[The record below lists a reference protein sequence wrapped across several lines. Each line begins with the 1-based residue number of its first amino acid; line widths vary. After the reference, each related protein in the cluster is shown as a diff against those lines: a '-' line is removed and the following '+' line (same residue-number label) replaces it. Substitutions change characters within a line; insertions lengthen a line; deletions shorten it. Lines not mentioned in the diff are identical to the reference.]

1 MGNKDN
7 AMTNKSANLES
18 LPDSNSKRKDVLQY
32 LLEKA
37 TVFYEETIGILSGIF
52 RISEFINTESP
63 EDAFYEY
70 VVRVLIEESRCEN
83 ASIFALK
90 DDNLFLRAAT
100 GDNGI
105 KGNKGL
111 VIGLGQGVAGRCV
124 KEGNPILVNDVDLCE
139 FFIKKAM
146 QVEVGSMLC
155 VPVKEGD
162 NIIGVLN
169 LSHSRPGFF
178 SEHHVHMFELFGLL
192 VGQIL
197 ALVRIH
203 DVLKKEYI
211 DMESIIQQKDIAL
224 KDMSGKYKAIV
235 DATGDFVFLFE
246 DDKVVFSN
254 KAFKGITDG
263 YIEYLEDIFDSD
275 SASVIKQHI
284 AGLSPGQDLNL
295 EVSVGM
301 RDGSNREGEFFIKRL
316 SPSQTLVIMR
326 DITIKKHLE
335 QKSMQTEKLTSLGLL
350 TSGIAHELNNKL
362 TPVLGF
368 AELIDV
374 SSLNPPD
381 KRRLS
386 AIVNSADAAK
396 SIVESL
402 LVFSKDLPPK
412 RTIFDIREVI
422 DRTITLYSPTI
433 KKRNIKIITEIEP
446 GPLVIRADMNCIEQV
461 IVNLINNS
469 IDAIGKGSG
478 EITIRSFHDD
488 DHIFVR
494 VEDTGC
500 GIPENVMS
508 KVFDPFFT
516 TKGQGKGTGLGLS
529 ICYGIIRDHEGDIT
543 LENTSNGTIAEVRL
557 PASTGDISK
566 GFLPGRV
573 EYRVNRKDRK
583 NREKYAYIMV
593 IEDEENL
600 LDLMS
605 DALSPYYYV
614 MGYKN
619 GKEALDHI
627 NDHDWGLI
635 ISDLRMPEMDGMEFY
650 GEALKSKPEL
660 KDIFVFI
667 TGDTY
672 DLQVKAFFEQTD
684 VAYIKK
690 PFKIKEIMD
699 VVQRYATD
707 KRAEH

>member
-1 MGNKDN
+1 
-7 AMTNKSANLES
+7 MTNKSANLES

-52 RISEFINTESP
+52 KISEFINTEFP

-70 VVRVLIEESRCEN
+70 VVRILIEESGCEN
-83 ASIFALK
+83 ASIFILK
-90 DDNLFLRAAT
+90 DDKLFLRAAT
-100 GDNGI
+100 GDKDI
-105 KGNKGL
+105 KGNKDL
-111 VIGLGQGVAGRCV
+111 VIGLGQGVAGRCA
-124 KEGNPILVNDVDLCE
+124 KEGKLILANDVSLCD
-139 FFIKKAM
+139 FFIQKAM
-146 QVEVGSMLC
+146 QVEIGSMLC
-155 VPVKEGD
+155 VPIKEGN

-169 LSHSRPGFF
+169 LSHSHAGFF

-192 VGQIL
+192 IGQIL
-197 ALVRIH
+197 ALIRIH

-211 DMESIIQQKDIAL
+211 DMESIIQQKDTAL
-224 KDMSGKYKAIV
+224 KDISGKYKAIV

-246 DDKVVFSN
+246 DDKIVFYN
-254 KAFKGITDG
+254 KAFKGITNRS
-263 YIEYLEDIFDSD
+263 IEYLEDIFDSD

-284 AGLSPGQDLNL
+284 AGLSPGQELNL

-301 RDGSNREGEFFIKRL
+301 LDGSNRVGEFFIKRL
-316 SPSQTLVIMR
+316 RPSQVLVIMR

-368 AELIDV
+368 AELIDA
-374 SSLNPPD
+374 SLLNPPD

-402 LVFSKDLPPK
+402 LVFSKDLPPQ

-433 KKRNIKIITEIEP
+433 RKRRMKIITEIEP
-446 GPLVIRADMNCIEQV
+446 GPLVIRADMNCMEQV

-469 IDAIGKGSG
+469 IDAIGENPG
-478 EITIRSFHDD
+478 EITVRSFLDEGHVF
-488 DHIFVR
+488 IR

-543 LENTSNGTIAEVRL
+543 LMNTSDGAIAEVRL
-557 PASTGDISK
+557 PAFTGDISK
-566 GFLPGRV
+566 GSLPDRAG
-573 EYRVNRKDRK
+573 YRVDRK
-583 NREKYAYIMV
+583 NVEKHAYIMV

-600 LDLMS
+600 LDLMN
-605 DALSPYYYV
+605 DTLSPYYYV
-614 MGYKN
+614 MSYKN

-627 NDHDWGLI
+627 NDYDWGLI

-650 GEALKSKPEL
+650 EEVLKSKPDL

-672 DLQVKAFFEQTD
+672 DLQVKAFFEQTGAAF
-684 VAYIKK
+684 VKK

-699 VVQRYATD
+699 IVQRYVTN
-707 KRAEH
+707 KRVEC

>member
-1 MGNKDN
+1 V
-7 AMTNKSANLES
+7 TNKSANLES

-52 RISEFINTESP
+52 KISEFINTEFP

-70 VVRVLIEESRCEN
+70 VVRILIEESGCEN
-83 ASIFALK
+83 ASIFILK
-90 DDNLFLRAAT
+90 DDKLFLRAAT
-100 GDNGI
+100 GDKDI
-105 KGNKGL
+105 KGNKDL
-111 VIGLGQGVAGRCV
+111 VIGLGQGVAGRCA
-124 KEGNPILVNDVDLCE
+124 KEGKLILANDVSLCD
-139 FFIKKAM
+139 FFIQKAM
-146 QVEVGSMLC
+146 QVEIGSMLC
-155 VPVKEGD
+155 VPIKEGN

-169 LSHSRPGFF
+169 LSHSHAGFF

-192 VGQIL
+192 IGQIL
-197 ALVRIH
+197 ALIRIH

-211 DMESIIQQKDIAL
+211 DMESIIQQKDTAL
-224 KDMSGKYKAIV
+224 KDISGKYKAIV

-246 DDKVVFSN
+246 DDKIVFYN
-254 KAFKGITDG
+254 KAFKGITNRS
-263 YIEYLEDIFDSD
+263 IEYLEDIFDSD

-284 AGLSPGQDLNL
+284 AGLSPGQELNL

-301 RDGSNREGEFFIKRL
+301 LDGSNRVGEFFIKRL
-316 SPSQTLVIMR
+316 RPSQVLVIMR

-368 AELIDV
+368 AELIDA
-374 SSLNPPD
+374 SLLNPPD

-386 AIVNSADAAK
+386 A
-396 SIVESL
+396 
-402 LVFSKDLPPK
+402 
-412 RTIFDIREVI
+412 
-422 DRTITLYSPTI
+422 
-433 KKRNIKIITEIEP
+433 
-446 GPLVIRADMNCIEQV
+446 
-461 IVNLINNS
+461 
-469 IDAIGKGSG
+469 
-478 EITIRSFHDD
+478 
-488 DHIFVR
+488 
-494 VEDTGC
+494 C

-543 LENTSNGTIAEVRL
+543 LMNTSDGAIAEVRL
-557 PASTGDISK
+557 PAFTGDISK
-566 GFLPGRV
+566 GSLPDRAG
-573 EYRVNRKDRK
+573 YRVDRK
-583 NREKYAYIMV
+583 NVEKHAYIMV

-600 LDLMS
+600 LDLMN
-605 DALSPYYYV
+605 DTLSPYYYV
-614 MGYKN
+614 MSYKN

-627 NDHDWGLI
+627 NDYDWGLI

-650 GEALKSKPEL
+650 EEVLKSKPDL

-672 DLQVKAFFEQTD
+672 DLQVKAFFEQTGAAF
-684 VAYIKK
+684 VKK

-699 VVQRYATD
+699 IVQRYVTN
-707 KRAEH
+707 KRVEC